1 MRSDYR
7 KVLGH
12 FAVSR
17 PDPPLPVT
25 FGPFVLDRGARQ
37 LLRGIEERRLGP
49 KGFELL
55 LLLLDQRPNVVPRER
70 IRERLWPGTFI
81 SESTLATLVAEL
93 RAALG
98 EDARRPT
105 YLRTVHGVGFAFCG
119 TATETGSPPAAA
131 AASTAYRL
139 VLKDREVRLHPGEN
153 LLGRV
158 ENGVV
163 WLASPTVSRRHARIV
178 VDGSEVVL
186 EDLGSKNG
194 TFVREQRITSPTA
207 LSDGDTFR
215 LGHVEIELRVCLLD
229 EATRTDDAR

>member
-1 MRSDYR
+1 MS
-7 KVLGH
+7 
-12 FAVSR
+12 
-17 PDPPLPVT
+17 

-37 LLRGIEERRLGP
+37 LRRGREERRLGP

-55 LLLLDQRPNVVPRER
+55 QLLLEQRPNVVPRER

-93 RAALG
+93 RTALG
-98 EDARRPT
+98 EDARRPE
-105 YLRTVHGVGFAFCG
+105 YIRTVHGVGLAFCG
-119 TATETGSPPAAA
+119 AATETASPPAATA
-131 AASTAYRL
+131 GPTAYRL

-163 WLASPTVSRRHARIV
+163 WLASPTVSRRHARIS
-178 VDGSEVVL
+178 VDGDRVVL
-186 EDLGSKNG
+186 EDLASKNG
-194 TFVREQRITSPTA
+194 TFVREQRITAPTV

-215 LGHVEIELRVCLLD
+215 LGQVEIELRACLLD
-229 EATRTDDAR
+229 EPTRTDDAR

>member
-1 MRSDYR
+1 
-7 KVLGH
+7 LT
-12 FAVSR
+12 
-17 PDPPLPVT
+17 VT
-25 FGPFVLDRGARQ
+25 FGPFVLDRGTRQ
-37 LLRGIEERRLGP
+37 LHRGREERRLGP

-81 SESTLATLVAEL
+81 SESTLATLVAEV
-93 RAALG
+93 RAALD
-98 EDARRPT
+98 EDARRPA

-119 TATETGSPPAAA
+119 
-131 AASTAYRL
+131 AASEARSTPAPPVDATAYRL

-163 WLASPTVSRRHARIV
+163 WLESPTVSRRHARLCIE
-178 VDGSEVVL
+178 GGHVVL
-186 EDLGSKNG
+186 EDLASKNG
-194 TFVREQRITSPTA
+194 TFVRGERITAPTA

-215 LGHVEIELRVCLLD
+215 LGHVEIELRAFPVG
-229 EATRTDDAR
+229 EVTRTDDAD